1 VRGVVRAFVIGGS
14 FRVGGCGRVA
24 LKMDGASGWGLEIRR
39 ASGFDQLLR
48 NFFDLRFA
56 DARFHRQIAEVKP
69 AAKIPLALT
78 DVIPAA

>member
-1 VRGVVRAFVIGGS
+1 MGNGGE

-24 LKMDGASGWGLEIRR
+24 PKMDGVPGWVLEIRR
-39 ASGFDQLLR
+39 AGAFDQLLR

>member
-1 VRGVVRAFVIGGS
+1 MWPRSAKDGQRARMGAGNQK
-14 FRVGGCGRVA
+14 GGRVRPA
-24 LKMDGASGWGLEIRR
+24 A
-39 ASGFDQLLR
+39 AQP
-48 NFFDLRFA
+48 FFDLRFA